1 MNASGEV
8 QERYRFSAFG
18 NRTVM
23 APDWTE
29 RSATDFAVEFG
40 FQGQFRDAETGWYD
54 YGFRYYVPELG
65 RFINRDL
72 IGELD
77 PKLVDSLLQRS
88 GRENSESEKKQI
100 EALVGAEN
108 LVYFSASGSRSEG
121 SLNQY
126 DIEGARFPYLFC
138 HNDGINQQ
146 DLYGLGGPLIPAGV
160 VLAIG
165 IGGFL
170 AESTVN
176 VCICMSLDYGEEIVT
191 QTPLTRLA
199 QMTSA
204 ILNAIGTA
212 SCPYGTAP
220 LWTKRIWRDSS
231 GDCDGRYELRCF

>member
-1 MNASGEV
+1 ATKTVSGV
-8 QERYRFSAFG
+8 FY
-18 NRTVM
+18 
-23 APDWTE
+23 
-29 RSATDFAVEFG
+29 
-40 FQGQFRDAETGWYD
+40 

-212 SCPYGTAP
+212 SCSYGTEP
-220 LWTKRIWRDSS
+220 LWRKRIWRDSS